1 MSGIVLWIVVL
12 AVLAALVAGGAVLFK
27 AYASGASPRDVFFK
41 PRIEPRIGV
50 VEHASVDGKRRL
62 ILIRRDDVEHLIM
75 TGGPVD
81 VVIETGIG
89 EPPKRAVEAAH
100 PAASTTVFTRA
111 PRGFG
116 QAARPETAED
126 EADIAFKR

>member
-1 MSGIVLWIVVL
+1 M
-12 AVLAALVAGGAVLFK
+12 
-27 AYASGASPRDVFFK
+27 
-41 PRIEPRIGV
+41 
-50 VEHASVDGKRRL
+50 

-89 EPPKRAVEAAH
+89 EPPKRAVEAA
-100 PAASTTVFTRA
+100 PAAATTVFTRA